1 MLYDNMAVN
10 AAGHLIFAGLDT
22 VSLAERYVTP
32 LYLTD
37 EGKIRENLHV
47 FKNAIANYF
56 PCGSAV
62 YYAGKAFCCRAMYRI
77 LKDEE
82 VGADVVSA
90 GEIYTAATSGF
101 SMERC
106 IFHGNNKTDSD
117 IKYALDSGIGYFAA
131 DNEDELFCLDKMAG
145 ERGRVQ
151 KILLR
156 ITPGID
162 PHTHKKITTGT
173 YNSKFGFYY
182 EGGQALKAAVTALS
196 LKNISLCG
204 FHCHIGSQIF
214 AAAPFVAA
222 VEKMLAF
229 IKEVKEKTGYT
240 AEILD
245 IGGGFGVKYT
255 DGDMQPD
262 IDAMLKNIAAVIKSR
277 CEEMKIA
284 APKILIEPGRSIAAN
299 AGLTLYTVGSV
310 KKTPGGGTFVS
321 VDGGMTDNPR
331 YTLYGAPYTVI
342 AAGKAEE
349 KLSLKATVA
358 GRCCESGDII
368 QENVML
374 PEVCRGD
381 ILAVAG
387 TGAYN
392 YSMASNYN
400 RIPRPPVVMLYKG
413 QDYTAIR
420 REEFKDI
427 CRCDI

>member
-1 MLYDNMAVN
+1 M
-10 AAGHLIFAGLDT
+10 
-22 VSLAERYVTP
+22 
-32 LYLTD
+32 
-37 EGKIRENLHV
+37 
-47 FKNAIANYF
+47 
-56 PCGSAV
+56 
-62 YYAGKAFCCRAMYRI
+62 
-77 LKDEE
+77 
-82 VGADVVSA
+82 
-90 GEIYTAATSGF
+90 
-101 SMERC
+101 
-106 IFHGNNKTDSD
+106 
-117 IKYALDSGIGYFAA
+117 
-131 DNEDELFCLDKMAG
+131 
-145 ERGRVQ
+145 
-151 KILLR
+151 
-156 ITPGID
+156 
-162 PHTHKKITTGT
+162 
-173 YNSKFGFYY
+173 
-182 EGGQALKAAVTALS
+182 
-196 LKNISLCG
+196 
-204 FHCHIGSQIF
+204 
-214 AAAPFVAA
+214 
-222 VEKMLAF
+222 
-229 IKEVKEKTGYT
+229 
-240 AEILD
+240 
-245 IGGGFGVKYT
+245 KYT

>member
-1 MLYDNMAVN
+1 
-10 AAGHLIFAGLDT
+10 
-22 VSLAERYVTP
+22 
-32 LYLTD
+32 
-37 EGKIRENLHV
+37 
-47 FKNAIANYF
+47 
-56 PCGSAV
+56 
-62 YYAGKAFCCRAMYRI
+62 
-77 LKDEE
+77 
-82 VGADVVSA
+82 
-90 GEIYTAATSGF
+90 
-101 SMERC
+101 
-106 IFHGNNKTDSD
+106 
-117 IKYALDSGIGYFAA
+117 
-131 DNEDELFCLDKMAG
+131 
-145 ERGRVQ
+145 
-151 KILLR
+151 
-156 ITPGID
+156 
-162 PHTHKKITTGT
+162 
-173 YNSKFGFYY
+173 
-182 EGGQALKAAVTALS
+182 
-196 LKNISLCG
+196 
-204 FHCHIGSQIF
+204 
-214 AAAPFVAA
+214 
-222 VEKMLAF
+222 MLAF

-245 IGGGFGVKYT
+245 MGGGFGVKYT

-262 IDAMLKNIAAVIKSR
+262 IDAMLKNIAAVIKIRS
-277 CEEMKIA
+277 EEMKIA
-284 APKILIEPGRSIAAN
+284 APKIFIEPGRSIAAN

-331 YTLYGAPYTVI
+331 YTLYGALYTVI

-427 CRCDI
+427 CKCDI

>member
-22 VSLAERYVTP
+22 VSLAERYGTP

-131 DNEDELFCLDKMAG
+131 DNEDELFCLDKMVG

-229 IKEVKEKTGYT
+229 IKEVKEKTGYI

-284 APKILIEPGRSIAAN
+284 APKIFIEPGRSIVAD
-299 AGLTLYTVGSV
+299 AGITLYEVGSV
-310 KKTPGGGTFVS
+310 KTIKGYKSYVS
-321 VDGGMTDNPR
+321 VDGGMGDNPR
-331 YTLYGAPYTVI
+331 YILYQSEYTAVSVENPLAAQEDVITL
-342 AAGKAEE
+342 AGK
-349 KLSLKATVA
+349 
-358 GRCCESGDII
+358 CCESGDLIG
-368 QENVML
+368 ENMKVS
-374 PEVCRGD
+374 EFKTGEIV
-381 ILAVAG
+381 AVLS

-400 RIPRPPVVMLYKG
+400 RIPRPPVIMVNDGKAKL
-413 QDYTAIR
+413 AVR
-420 REEFKDI
+420 RETYEDLV
-427 CRCDI
+427 RCDL